1 MGVPNGKRNVYFV
14 GVFSGEDDNTSVVC
28 AQEGARKVQLT
39 TILNKSLRLTAI
51 RFQFFY
57 KIKVKLGT
65 IERFNAFSNFLI
77 VVEKE
82 KNVDFFYSFEAFLQ
96 M

>member
-28 AQEGARKVQLT
+28 AKEGARKVQQT
-39 TILNKSLRLTAI
+39 TILKKTQRLTAI
-51 RFQFFY
+51 RLQFFY

-65 IERFNAFSNFLI
+65 IERFKAFSNFLI

-82 KNVDFFYSFEAFLQ
+82 KNVVFFYSFEAFFQ